1 MPYKRVNPI
10 SIEVMEKA
18 DIDQLYFDN
27 VEPIHTSIIT
37 NERYHGHFS
46 VCQKL
51 RDIYMAT
58 DSEEIKMDSRLAM
71 AMTKKMH
78 DKLKWYGAK
87 VNQLETEIQNL
98 KEQINDRVCLSRS

>member
-1 MPYKRVNPI
+1 VSYKKVDPLSEETVINL
-10 SIEVMEKA
+10 
-18 DIDQLYFDN
+18 DIDQLYFDD
-27 VEPIHTSIIT
+27 VEPIHTSIIK

-58 DSEEIKMDSRLAM
+58 NNEGIKMDARLAM

-78 DKLKWYGAK
+78 LKLKWYGEVVK
-87 VNQLETEIQNL
+87 QLETEIYNL
-98 KEQINDRVCLSRS
+98 KDKINGS